1 MKKFATILT
10 VAVLSMST
18 GKIWADG
25 IGLTVS
31 GVLTLFNPG
40 NVPLQPSGV
49 NFLDSANGAVPPGF
63 GNSNTNGTAVI
74 GSGVEF
80 GVSNGSDLLTMDY
93 TGTTVTL
100 TDTCLNSGCGGTSY
114 TVAFYSPYI
123 TGYSLVSSSGLNAVY
138 SYGNTFYFPGNAG
151 ALTFFGEPGFS
162 GYSITFD
169 YTSITP
175 PPPATQSLRLASF
188 SRFAALAA
196 GPSDPP
202 PAVPE
207 PASFGLVG
215 TGLLGLAGCIRRFR
229 AGARVRNKPEECI

>member
-1 MKKFATILT
+1 MKRFATVLT
-10 VAVLSMST
+10 VAILSMAT

-25 IGLTVS
+25 IGLTLS
-31 GVLTLFNPG
+31 GVLTLYTAG
-40 NVPLQPSGV
+40 DVPLQPSGI
-49 NFLDSANGAVPPGF
+49 NFLDSGTGAVPPGY

-74 GSGVEF
+74 GSGIEF
-80 GVSNGSDLLTMDY
+80 GVSNGSELLTIDY

-100 TDTCLNSGCGGTSY
+100 TDTCLNSGCGNTQY
-114 TVAFYSPYI
+114 TIAFYSPYI

-138 SYGNTFYFPGNAG
+138 SYGDTRYFPGNAG
-151 ALTFFGEPGFS
+151 ALTFFGDPGFS

-169 YTSITP
+169 YTSIAP

-188 SRFAALAA
+188 SPFAALAA
-196 GPSDPP
+196 DPP

-229 AGARVRNKPEECI
+229 A

>member
-1 MKKFATILT
+1 MKKFATVLT
-10 VAVLSMST
+10 LAILSMST
-18 GKIWADG
+18 GRIWADG

-40 NVPLQPSGV
+40 DVPLQPSGV
-49 NFLDSANGAVPPGF
+49 NFLDSSAGAVPPGY

-74 GSGVEF
+74 GSGIEF
-80 GVSNGSDLLTMDY
+80 GVSNGADLLTADY

-100 TDTCLNSGCGGTSY
+100 TDTCLNSGCGNTQY
-114 TVAFYSPYI
+114 TIAFYSPYI
-123 TGYSLVSSSGLNAVY
+123 TGYSLVSSTGLNAVY
-138 SYGNTFYFPGNAG
+138 SYGDTRYFPGNAG
-151 ALTFFGEPGFS
+151 SLTFFGNPGFS
-162 GYSITFD
+162 GFSITFG

-175 PPPATQSLRLASF
+175 PSPAAQSLRLASF
-188 SRFAALAA
+188 SRFAGPAA
-196 GPSDPP
+196 DPP

-229 AGARVRNKPEECI
+229 T

>member
-1 MKKFATILT
+1 MKKFATALT
-10 VAVLSMST
+10 VAILSMST

-31 GVLTLFNPG
+31 GALTLFNPG
-40 NVPLQPSGV
+40 DVPLQPSGI
-49 NFLDSANGAVPPGF
+49 NFLDSGTGAVPPGY
-63 GNSNTNGTAVI
+63 GNSSTNGTAVI
-74 GSGVEF
+74 GSGIEF
-80 GVSNGSDLLTMDY
+80 GVSDGSEVLTMDY
-93 TGTTVTL
+93 TGTTATL
-100 TDTCLNSGCGGTSY
+100 TDTCLNSGCGNTTY

-123 TGYSLVSSSGLNAVY
+123 TGYSLVSSTGLNAVY
-138 SYGNTFYFPGNAG
+138 SYGDTRYFPGNAG
-151 ALTFFGEPGFS
+151 ALTFFGDPGFS

-188 SRFAALAA
+188 SRFAAPAV
-196 GPSDPP
+196 DPA

-215 TGLLGLAGCIRRFR
+215 TGLLGLAACIRRLR
-229 AGARVRNKPEECI
+229 A

>member
-1 MKKFATILT
+1 MKKFATVLT
-10 VAVLSMST
+10 VAILSMST

-40 NVPLQPSGV
+40 DIPLQPTGV
-49 NFLDSANGAVPPGF
+49 NFLDSSAGAVPPGF

-74 GSGVEF
+74 GSGIEF
-80 GVSNGSDLLTMDY
+80 GVSDGAELLTMDY

-100 TDTCLNSGCGGTSY
+100 TDTCLNSGCGITEY
-114 TVAFYSPYI
+114 TIAFYSPYI
-123 TGYSLVSSSGLNAVY
+123 TGYSLVSSTGLNAVY
-138 SYGNTFYFPGNAG
+138 SYGDTRYFPGNAG

-188 SRFAALAA
+188 SRLAA
-196 GPSDPP
+196 PAADPVST
-202 PAVPE
+202 VPE

-229 AGARVRNKPEECI
+229 T

>member
-1 MKKFATILT
+1 MKKFATVLT
-10 VAVLSMST
+10 VAILSMST

-25 IGLTVS
+25 IGLTLS

-40 NVPLQPSGV
+40 DVPLQPSGV
-49 NFLDSANGAVPPGF
+49 NFLDSASGAVPPGY

-74 GSGVEF
+74 GSGIEF

-93 TGTTVTL
+93 TGTTATL
-100 TDTCLNSGCGGTSY
+100 TDTCLNSGCGSTSY

-123 TGYSLVSSSGLNAVY
+123 TGYSLVSSTGLNASY
-138 SYGNTFYFPGNAG
+138 SYGDTRYFPGNAG
-151 ALTFFGEPGFS
+151 ALTFFGDPGFS

-188 SRFAALAA
+188 SRFAAPAA
-196 GPSDPP
+196 DPP

-215 TGLLGLAGCIRRFR
+215 TGLLGAAACIRRFR
-229 AGARVRNKPEECI
+229 A